1 MTTSTTSPAQ
11 PEPQA
16 PSSSNA
22 PRAEPAANSEDG
34 SDDEN
39 WHDASSSGRPGSP
52 PPPGAP
58 KADVDEEPP
67 KFTDDEI
74 RDLLKRGD
82 ELKSQGNDCFRKSDW
97 DGAIRLY
104 TQALKAVP
112 LRPKDPRKEKSRPEG
127 LTDEDFDEDDE
138 GQSATGDKA
147 KGKEKAKVEEP
158 EVPKE
163 LTPLEKEAAT
173 ARSVLNANLAACYVK
188 QVEDSVLIDRPRRL
202 IRFQLESTIHRESMT
217 KLFDSAPKYSVGGA
231 NDFAKR
237 TAALADDPNYV
248 KALHRRATANEAL
261 GTWTSMSDAEKD
273 YKRVLELLPPS
284 DPLRTSCTRALR
296 SLPERI
302 EVQKKKETDEMLG
315 KLKDLGNSVL
325 GKFGLSTDNFKFT
338 PNGQG
343 GYSMNFVR

>member
-1 MTTSTTSPAQ
+1 MTTSTTAAAK

-16 PSSSNA
+16 PSSSKA
-22 PRAEPAANSEDG
+22 PRVNPAVNPDDD
-34 SDDEN
+34 SDDEK
-39 WHDASSSGRPGSP
+39 WHDARSEGRPGSP
-52 PPPGAP
+52 PPPQAN
-58 KADVDEEPP
+58 ADDDNDDEPP

-97 DGAIRLY
+97 DGAIRFY
-104 TQALKAVP
+104 TQALKTVP
-112 LRPKDPRKEKSRPEG
+112 LRPQERQTKKSRPAG
-127 LTDEDFDEDDE
+127 LSDEDEDDAGAD
-138 GQSATGDKA
+138 GQNDTGDKA
-147 KGKEKAKVEEP
+147 KGKEKANEPEEP
-158 EVPKE
+158 QEAPKE

-188 QVEDSVLIDRPRRL
+188 QGKHDEAVRL
-202 IRFQLESTIHRESMT
+202 CTE
-217 KLFDSAPKYSVGGA
+217 
-231 NDFAKR
+231 
-237 TAALADDPNYV
+237 ALADDPNYV

-261 GTWTSMSDAEKD
+261 GTWTSLSDAEKD

-284 DPLRTSCTRALR
+284 DPLRTSSTRSLR

-302 EVQKKKETDEMLG
+302 EVQKKKETDEMMG

-343 GYSMNFVR
+343 GYSMNFAR

>member
-11 PEPQA
+11 PGPQA
-16 PSSSNA
+16 PPPSKS
-22 PRAEPAANSEDG
+22 PRAGPMANEGDE

-39 WHDASSSGRPGSP
+39 WHDASSGGRPGSP
-52 PPPGAP
+52 PPPAAP
-58 KADVDEEPP
+58 KVDEEEEPP

-104 TQALKAVP
+104 TQALKTVP
-112 LRPKDPRKEKSRPEG
+112 LRPREHGKGGNKPAG
-127 LTDEDFDEDDE
+127 LSDEDVDEEDAE
-138 GQSATGDKA
+138 GQNDDTTDKA
-147 KGKEKAKVEEP
+147 KGKEKAKAEEEP
-158 EVPKE
+158 EMPKE
-163 LTPLEKEAAT
+163 LTPLEKEVAT

-188 QVEDSVLIDRPRRL
+188 QGKHDEAVRL
-202 IRFQLESTIHRESMT
+202 CTE
-217 KLFDSAPKYSVGGA
+217 
-231 NDFAKR
+231 
-237 TAALADDPNYV
+237 ALADDPNYV

-261 GTWTSMSDAEKD
+261 GTWTSLGDAEKD
-273 YKRVLELLPPS
+273 YKHLLELLPPS
-284 DPLRTSCTRALR
+284 DPLRTSSTRALR

-302 EVQKKKETDEMLG
+302 EVQKKKETDEMMG

-325 GKFGLSTDNFKFT
+325 GKFGLSTDNFKFS

>member
-1 MTTSTTSPAQ
+1 MTTSTTAPAQ

-16 PSSSNA
+16 PSSSKA
-22 PRAEPAANSEDG
+22 PRADPAANSDDG

-39 WHDASSSGRPGSP
+39 WHDAASSGRPDSP

-58 KADVDEEPP
+58 KAEVDEEPP

-112 LRPKDPRKEKSRPEG
+112 LRPKDPLKEKKRPAG
-127 LTDEDFDEDDE
+127 LADEDFDEDDE
-138 GQSATGDKA
+138 GQTTTGDKA
-147 KGKEKAKVEEP
+147 KGKEKAEAEEP
-158 EVPKE
+158 EAPKE
-163 LTPLEKEAAT
+163 LSPLEKESAT

-188 QVEDSVLIDRPRRL
+188 QGKHDDAVRL
-202 IRFQLESTIHRESMT
+202 CTE
-217 KLFDSAPKYSVGGA
+217 
-231 NDFAKR
+231 
-237 TAALADDPNYV
+237 ALADDPNYV
-248 KALHRRATANEAL
+248 KALHRRAVANEAL

-302 EVQKKKETDEMLG
+302 EAQKKKETDEMLG

>member
-1 MTTSTTSPAQ
+1 MSASLQDTMTTSTSAPAQ

-16 PSSSNA
+16 PSSSSA
-22 PRAEPAANSEDG
+22 PRADPAANSEDG

-39 WHDASSSGRPGSP
+39 WHDASSGGRPGSP

-58 KADVDEEPP
+58 KADVDEELP

-74 RDLLKRGD
+74 RVCSKAFCEVPDNFIYHILLQDLLKRRD

-112 LRPKDPRKEKSRPEG
+112 LRPKDPLKEKKRPAG

-138 GQSATGDKA
+138 GQNATGDKA

-158 EVPKE
+158 EVTKE

-188 QVEDSVLIDRPRRL
+188 QVEDSVLIGRTCRL
-202 IRFQLESTIHRESMT
+202 IRLQLESTIHRESMM
-217 KLFDSAPKYSVGGA
+217 KLFDSALKVRDG
-231 NDFAKR
+231 
-237 TAALADDPNYV
+237 
-248 KALHRRATANEAL
+248 
-261 GTWTSMSDAEKD
+261 
-273 YKRVLELLPPS
+273 
-284 DPLRTSCTRALR
+284 LRFCS
-296 SLPERI
+296 
-302 EVQKKKETDEMLG
+302 
-315 KLKDLGNSVL
+315 SVL
-325 GKFGLSTDNFKFT
+325 SRRG
-338 PNGQG
+338 
-343 GYSMNFVR
+343 